1 MEHLPKTIAYRLE
14 YLERSNRRMKFAASA
29 LFFVLLAG
37 LLMGETP
44 ASHKTTVV
52 EAKKFILRAPNG
64 RISAELSQESDEG
77 PEFDFFDQA
86 GKRRIGMGL
95 WLDDTSFVTLYDQYG
110 KRRIDLHVLDDG
122 EPGFEFYA
130 DRNLESH
137 RSITLQVSAK
147 GTLELV
153 ARDSAGKGRAAL
165 GIDTDGTAAFD
176 LYDSSNG
183 KTRIAL
189 AVLKDGHAGL
199 ALVGENGQP
208 VWHEP

>member
-1 MEHLPKTIAYRLE
+1 
-14 YLERSNRRMKFAASA
+14 MKLAASA
-29 LFFVLLAG
+29 LSCILLAG
-37 LLMGETP
+37 LLMGQTP
-44 ASHKTTVV
+44 ASHKATVV
-52 EAKKFILRAPNG
+52 EAEKFILRAPNG
-64 RISAELSQESDEG
+64 RVSAELSEESNEG
-77 PEFDFFDQA
+77 PEFDLFDQA

-95 WLDDTSFVTLYDQYG
+95 RLDDSSFVTLYDQYG

-153 ARDSAGKGRAAL
+153 ARDPAGKGRAAL

-176 LYDSSNG
+176 LYDSNE
-183 KTRIAL
+183 KTRIAM
-189 AVLKDGHAGL
+189 AVLRDGHAGL
-199 ALVGENGQP
+199 GLVGENGQP